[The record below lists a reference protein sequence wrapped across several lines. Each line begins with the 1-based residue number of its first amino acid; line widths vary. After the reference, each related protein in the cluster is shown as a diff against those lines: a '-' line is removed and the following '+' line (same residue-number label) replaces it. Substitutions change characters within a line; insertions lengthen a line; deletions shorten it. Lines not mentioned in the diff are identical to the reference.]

1 MFMEQYHEAY
11 KGKVSKGTGGRR
23 VKSRDKKLAHIGGE
37 FASTKVSESEKKK
50 VVRTKGGGIKV
61 KLQRAVYV
69 NVATDKG
76 VKKAKIIS
84 VIEGNN
90 PHYTRQNIIT
100 KGAILNTEIGKV
112 KVTSRPGQ
120 DGVVNGVLVK

>member
-1 MFMEQYHEAY
+1 MEQYHEAY

>member
-1 MFMEQYHEAY
+1 MEQYHEAY

-23 VKSRDKKLAHIGGE
+23 IKSRDKKLAHVGGE

-50 VVRTKGGGIKV
+50 AVRTKGGCRKV
-61 KLQRAVYV
+61 KLQRAVYA

-76 VKKAKIIS
+76 VKKARIIS
-84 VIEGNN
+84 VIEGNT
-90 PHYTRQNIIT
+90 PHYTRQNVIT

-112 KVTSRPGQ
+112 RVTSRPGQ
-120 DGVVNGVLVK
+120 DGVVNGVLIK

>member
-1 MFMEQYHEAY
+1 MEQYHEAY
-11 KGKVSKGTGGRR
+11 RGKISKGSGGRR
-23 VKSRDKKLAHIGGE
+23 IGSRDKKLAHVGGE

-50 VVRTKGGGIKV
+50 GVRTKGGGRTI
-61 KLQRAVYV
+61 KLQKAMYA

-90 PHYTRQNIIT
+90 PHYTRQNVIT
-100 KGAILNTEIGKV
+100 KGAILNTELGKV
-112 KVTSRPGQ
+112 RVTSRPGQ
-120 DGVVNGVLVK
+120 DGVVNGILLK

>member
-1 MFMEQYHEAY
+1 MEQYHEAY
-11 KGKVSKGTGGRR
+11 VGKVSKGTGGKRIG
-23 VKSRDKKLAHIGGE
+23 SRDKKLAHIGGE
-37 FASTKVSESEKKK
+37 FASTKVSDSEKKK
-50 VVRTKGGGIKV
+50 VVRTKGGKKAV
-61 KLQRAVYV
+61 KLQRVAYV
-69 NVATDKG
+69 NVATEKG

>member
-1 MFMEQYHEAY
+1 MEQYHEAY

-23 VKSRDKKLAHIGGE
+23 IKGRDKKLAHVGGE

-50 VVRTKGGGIKV
+50 AVRTKGGGRKI
-61 KLQRAVYV
+61 KLQKAVYV

-90 PHYTRQNIIT
+90 PHYTRQNVIT
-100 KGAILNTEIGKV
+100 KGAVLNTELGKV
-112 KVTSRPGQ
+112 RVTSRPGQ
-120 DGVVNGVLVK
+120 DGVVNGILVK